1 MCVDDFALEAAEGA
15 ADHADAHARSEGAG
29 DEFYGAVGGA
39 EHEAEALELGVG
51 HYGGA

>member
-15 ADHADAHARSEGAG
+15 ADYADAHAGGEGAG
-29 DEFYGAVGGA
+29 DEFDGAVGGA

-51 HYGGA
+51 HDGWA